1 MRAWDWWQSHRNLA
15 LPYAGESLVTTTA
28 AQLYLYGV
36 AAVAGI
42 SAVAA
47 IRGAEVVLGPVQVV
61 IQGAQLTA
69 VPYGVRALTTST
81 SRLRSQAL
89 FLMGA
94 LVIVT
99 AFWGVMV
106 SAIPQALGVSL
117 LGSTW
122 SRAHGIFVPMTI
134 EFIALAIAAAA
145 SVGLRALAAA
155 IRSLRASFIGAVVIV
170 IGGTAGSAFGAP
182 GAAWGLALAALAQA
196 IVFWREFAVALHE
209 PRARSPMSGAVA
221 EPDPG
226 RD

>member
-1 MRAWDWWQSHRNLA
+1 
-15 LPYAGESLVTTTA
+15 
-28 AQLYLYGV
+28 
-36 AAVAGI
+36 
-42 SAVAA
+42 
-47 IRGAEVVLGPVQVV
+47 
-61 IQGAQLTA
+61 
-69 VPYGVRALTTST
+69 
-81 SRLRSQAL
+81 
-89 FLMGA
+89 
-94 LVIVT
+94 
-99 AFWGVMV
+99 
-106 SAIPQALGVSL
+106 
-117 LGSTW
+117 
-122 SRAHGIFVPMTI
+122 MTI

-209 PRARSPMSGAVA
+209 RRARSPMSGAVA